1 MGKAG
6 GIVGLIAG
14 IFGVGAALFTLLM
27 GGAGA
32 AFDAAGFDR
41 IIAYGWWGVAA
52 AFMVI
57 VFGAVAIFNGAV
69 GAFGLLAFSLIGAVL
84 GGTAVAIALALGA
97 LGGVLAAIGAKK
109 WWPWAGLLAGLA
121 VAVPI
126 LISMGD
132 PRKTDQQTAT
142 PAEQPAPHQIEQ
154 VAAAQATDTV
164 VSCASEPVQV
174 AVKKD
179 FLNELM
185 IKGGASSYAR
195 LWGLIGEGESID
207 ARLATDTHR
216 LLPLLSLNEIAAS
229 AAPSGCIATLFFGP
243 HTQFPIRS
251 AYTIFPLANGTG
263 FRIESAF
270 ILPESGM
277 AQVNLL
283 QGMQKGVL
291 NVLFERELADRETK
305 AATIDTQVTATAP
318 PIAPS
323 FDCSKAG
330 TNVELMICKSSD
342 LSKADAEMALLYKT
356 AHSAALKKPDQER
369 WAFEDQSAHWLQRRN
384 KCSDEACIRA
394 LYVERATDLR
404 PQ

>member
-14 IFGVGAALFTLLM
+14 MFGVGAALFTLLM

-32 AFDAAGFDR
+32 AFDATGFDR

-57 VFGAVAIFNGAV
+57 VFGAVSIFNGAV

-84 GGTAVAIALALGA
+84 GGTAVAIALALGV
-97 LGGVLAAIGAKK
+97 LGGALAAVGAKK
-109 WWPWAGLLAGLA
+109 RWPWAGLLAGLA
-121 VAVPI
+121 VSVPI

-132 PRKTDQQTAT
+132 PRKPDQQTAT
-142 PAEQPAPHQIEQ
+142 PAEQPAAQPIEQ
-154 VAAAQATDTV
+154 AAAEPAANAV
-164 VSCASEPVQV
+164 VNCASEPVQF
-174 AVKKD
+174 AVKEE

-207 ARLATDTHR
+207 ARLATDMHR
-216 LLPLLSLNEIAAS
+216 LLPILSLNEIAAG
-229 AAPSGCIATLFFGP
+229 AVPSGCIATLFFGP
-243 HTQFPIRS
+243 HTQFPIR
-251 AYTIFPLANGTG
+251 AVYTISLLADGTG
-263 FRIESAF
+263 FRVESAF
-270 ILPESGM
+270 TLPESGM

-291 NVLFERELADRETK
+291 NVLFERELAGRDAK
-305 AATIDTQVTATAP
+305 SATIEAPVIATVA

-323 FDCSKAG
+323 FDCAKAS
-330 TNVELMICKSSD
+330 TDVERMICNSQE
-342 LSKADAEMALLYKT
+342 LARADAELAPLYR
-356 AHSAALKKPDQER
+356 AALESAPDKQ
-369 WAFEDQSAHWLQRRN
+369 AFKDEGKDWIRLRN
-384 KCSDEACIRA
+384 GCYDEACLSHMYQTRIKQLSGR
-394 LYVERATDLR
+394 
-404 PQ
+404 

>member
-32 AFDAAGFDR
+32 AFDATGFDR

-84 GGTAVAIALALGA
+84 GGTVVAIALALGV

-109 WWPWAGLLAGLA
+109 WWPWTGLLAGLA

-132 PRKTDQQTAT
+132 PRKPDQQIAT
-142 PAEQPAPHQIEQ
+142 PVEQPAEQPTEQ
-154 VAAAQATDTV
+154 VTAEPATDAV
-164 VSCASEPVQV
+164 VSCASQSVQV
-174 AVKKD
+174 AVKED

-207 ARLATDTHR
+207 ARLAADTHR
-216 LLPLLSLNEIAAS
+216 LLPLLSLNEIAAG
-229 AAPSGCIATLFFGP
+229 AVPSGCIATLVFGP
-243 HTQFPIRS
+243 HTQFPIHS
-251 AYTIFPLANGTG
+251 AYTIFPLADGTG
-263 FRIESAF
+263 FRVESAF

-291 NVLFERELADRETK
+291 NVLFERELADREAK
-305 AATIDTQVTATAP
+305 AATIDTPVTATAP

-323 FDCSKAG
+323 FNCSNTK
-330 TNVELMICKSSD
+330 TNVERMICNNPQ
-342 LSKADAEMALLYKT
+342 LAKADAVLAPLHRAGME
-356 AHSAALKKPDQER
+356 AAKDKQAFKDEVNDWLDRSDQC
-369 WAFEDQSAHWLQRRN
+369 Q
-384 KCSDEACIRA
+384 DEACLLD
-394 LYVERATDLR
+394 LYQTRINELSNKRL
-404 PQ
+404 